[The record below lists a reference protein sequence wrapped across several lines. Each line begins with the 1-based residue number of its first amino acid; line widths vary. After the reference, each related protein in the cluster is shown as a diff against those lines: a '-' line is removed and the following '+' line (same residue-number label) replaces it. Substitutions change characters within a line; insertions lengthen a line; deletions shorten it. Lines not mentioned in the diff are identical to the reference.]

1 MVAYTFKSS
10 TLQAELWESKA
21 RLTLQSQFWVSYKWG
36 LASKQT
42 DKMPKRENT
51 KKIKNDIHER

>member
-10 TLQAELWESKA
+10 TLQAGLWESKA
-21 RLTLQSQFWVSYKWG
+21 RLTLQSQFWVSYKRG